1 MQCCGLV
8 EWLMLWAPMA
18 RLNVVVA
25 CGVTLY
31 SKVLPLVLR
40 VASTLRAI
48 RLSVCAVAVVKT
60 ALFERCSQ

>member
-1 MQCCGLV
+1 
-8 EWLMLWAPMA
+8 
-18 RLNVVVA
+18 
-25 CGVTLY
+25 LY